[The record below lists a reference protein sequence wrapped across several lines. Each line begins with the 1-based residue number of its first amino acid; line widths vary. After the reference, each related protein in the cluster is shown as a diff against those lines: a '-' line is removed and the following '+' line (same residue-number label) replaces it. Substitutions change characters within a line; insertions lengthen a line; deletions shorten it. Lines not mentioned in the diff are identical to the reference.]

1 MENIINNPFYIKNHT
16 PIISFIIGTLLL
28 ILLAVAR
35 FDSLLYIGLTYVVT
49 AFLINIIYSIYLL
62 FILYQNKINIEET
75 ATRLGI
81 TVLNVPIT
89 FLYMYIVF
97 NVIL

>member
-1 MENIINNPFYIKNHT
+1 MENILNNPFYIKNNI
-16 PIISFIIGTLLL
+16 PIISFLFGTLLL
-28 ILLAVAR
+28 ILLAVTR
-35 FDSLLYIGLTYVVT
+35 FDSLLYIGLIYVFT

-62 FILYQNKINIEET
+62 IILHQNKISIEET

-81 TVLNVPIT
+81 TILNIPVT

>member
-1 MENIINNPFYIKNHT
+1 MENIINNPFYIKNHI

-28 ILLAVAR
+28 ILLAVTK
-35 FDSLLYIGLTYVVT
+35 FDSLLYIGLIYIFV

-62 FILYQNKINIEET
+62 IISYQNKITLEET
-75 ATRLGI
+75 ATRIGI
-81 TVLNVPIT
+81 TILNIPIT
-89 FLYMYIVF
+89 FLYIYIVF

>member
-1 MENIINNPFYIKNHT
+1 MENIIKNPFYIKNHI
-16 PIISFIIGTLLL
+16 PIISFFIGTLLL
-28 ILLAVAR
+28 ILLAVTK

-81 TVLNVPIT
+81 TILNVPIT